1 VSANL
6 PSSALEKLRDRFNEI
21 CRQKSIG
28 WQAQRVFLRTLG
40 VGGQGVV
47 YLSERGGSA
56 EFKLPLALKV
66 FSPDR
71 YEDAKGYAS
80 EMTRLTRVATEVARV
95 QHDSVVTV
103 QNVVSHQGL
112 YLMEMEWIDG
122 YDLQRLLKRDALS
135 QVRNQVTES
144 TWQNI
149 NETVVTP
156 GAEDSRFRPGTA
168 VNVLRECLSG
178 LAALHRANIVH
189 CDVKP
194 SNIMVK
200 RTGNVKL
207 IDIGSAFLKGD
218 LPPGNPCT
226 PEYAA
231 PEILKGDRATEQ
243 SDLASL
249 GYVLIEIITGS
260 HPFAGLT
267 YAQLRRAKDSILQE
281 LPGILPIE
289 EFAFTEPLM
298 LFLRKLIHPDPAKR
312 FGSAEEAETA
322 DDGAAGFLR
331 QLVKSDLPDQYTRD
345 LRNWIASIDPKTDLS
360 RNLDPSSNPVVPD
373 GTTRMIHPR
382 DIGLEDFG
390 E

>member
-1 VSANL
+1 MSGTPTNRT
-6 PSSALEKLRDRFNEI
+6 LEQLRDRFNEI
-21 CRQKSIG
+21 CRQRSIG

-40 VGGQGVV
+40 VGGQGIVF
-47 YLSERGGSA
+47 LSERRGSA

-66 FSPDR
+66 FSPGR
-71 YEDAKGYAS
+71 YQTAESYQS
-80 EMTRLTRVATEVARV
+80 EMKRLTRVATEVARV
-95 QHDSVVTV
+95 QHDQVVTV
-103 QNVVSHQGL
+103 QNVVSQRHL

-144 TWQNI
+144 TWQDI

-178 LAALHRANIVH
+178 LAALHRANIIH

-200 RTGNVKL
+200 RTGSVKL
-207 IDIGSAFLKGD
+207 IDIGSAFLTGD

-231 PEILKGDRATEQ
+231 PEILMGERATPQ

-260 HPFAGLT
+260 HPFAGLN
-267 YAQLRRAKDSILQE
+267 YAQLRRAKEEILQV
-281 LPGILPIE
+281 LPGILPVE
-289 EFAFTEPLM
+289 EFAFTEPLI
-298 LFLRKLIHPDPAKR
+298 LLLQRLVHPDPAER
-312 FGSAEEAETA
+312 FSSAEEAETS
-322 DDGAAGFLR
+322 DEGAAGFLR
-331 QLVKSDLPDQYTRD
+331 ELVKSDLPDQYTRD
-345 LRNWIASIDPKTDLS
+345 LRNWIASIDPSAELS
-360 RNLDPSSNPVVPD
+360 EDLDPSSGSFVPG
-373 GTTRMIHPR
+373 GTTRMIDPANLR
-382 DIGLEDFG
+382 LEEFG